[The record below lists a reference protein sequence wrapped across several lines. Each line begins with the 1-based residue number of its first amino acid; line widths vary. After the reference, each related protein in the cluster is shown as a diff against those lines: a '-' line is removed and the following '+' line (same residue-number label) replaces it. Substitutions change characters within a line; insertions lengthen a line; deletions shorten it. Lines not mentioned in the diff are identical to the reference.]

1 MTPIG
6 GGESSRRP
14 YTGTKALM
22 VAVLDNGIAS
32 YFSHTPRI
40 RAEAELW
47 LADSGHESPFSF
59 TVVCETLG
67 LEPDAV
73 RAALDRVRTQNGSG
87 ARIMGR
93 RRGNVR
99 REGRIVASKGF

>member
-1 MTPIG
+1 MRGMIRRSPKSPSVIGEFWSDLGQDAPNVTPIG
-6 GGESSRRP
+6 GGEALGRP

-40 RAEAELW
+40 HAEAELW
-47 LADSGHESPFSF
+47 LAHAGHESPVSF

-67 LEPDAV
+67 LEAEPV
-73 RAALDRVRTQNGSG
+73 RMA
-87 ARIMGR
+87 
-93 RRGNVR
+93 
-99 REGRIVASKGF
+99 